1 VDREQTVRC
10 LAEISHRHSD
20 AIEQIQ
26 SSLLNLLSDPDPHV
40 RAAVIAFIGK
50 AKIADHTADLIDGLA
65 SRNDVV
71 VREAKNSLIALDG
84 SAIDPLVAGFRS
96 DDVAFRDLVLRT
108 LTDLRADATVFVQIY
123 DAEFRRTC
131 TRALLRA
138 ALTRGCAI
146 PGHALLRYLDERIG
160 EGLNACLC
168 VTGVESG
175 AERISELETKL
186 RNTRDSHQR
195 AILIEA
201 MESLLSP
208 LRRAQLIPL
217 YETDDAFERG
227 RFAERQLGIALP
239 SQEQA
244 WLDLASDPDEL
255 IVRLHRQLPPP
266 WLAPEE
272 SIADTRDVSLQTMQI
287 TAHLQRAAGF
297 NRLAMREL
305 VRIADAVEE
314 IRLAAEEI
322 LVAEG
327 EEDPSLFL
335 LVSGEV
341 SLSQRGTEIGRV
353 GPGALVGELSS
364 IDGGPSA
371 ERACAVTPVLALR
384 IRREPLMALMADVP
398 AFTIALSQLLA
409 ARVRSLQSEL
419 TERPDAKSDEAG
431 PTAETDSADMNDCE
445 LI

>member
-1 VDREQTVRC
+1 
-10 LAEISHRHSD
+10 
-20 AIEQIQ
+20 
-26 SSLLNLLSDPDPHV
+26 
-40 RAAVIAFIGK
+40 VIAFIGK
-50 AKIADHTADLIDGLA
+50 AKIADRAADLIDGLA
-65 SRNDVV
+65 SRNNVV
-71 VREAKNSLIALDG
+71 AREAQNSLIALGDAVIG
-84 SAIDPLVAGFRS
+84 PLVERFRS
-96 DDVAFRDLVLRT
+96 DDVAFRDLVLRA
-108 LTDLRADATVFVQIY
+108 LTDLGADATVFAQIY

-131 TRALLRA
+131 TRALLRT
-138 ALTRGCAI
+138 ALTRECVL
-146 PGHALLRYLDERIG
+146 PDHTLLRVLDERID

-175 AERISELETKL
+175 AKRISELEIKL

-201 MESLLSP
+201 MESLLSAQ
-208 LRRAQLIPL
+208 RRAQLVPL

-227 RFAERQLGIALP
+227 KIAGQQLGISVP
-239 SQEQA
+239 SREQA
-244 WLDLASDPDEL
+244 WSELASDPDEL
-255 IVRLHRQLPPP
+255 IVRLHGQLPPP

-272 SIADTRDVSLQTMQI
+272 SIADNRGVPLQTMQI
-287 TAHLQRAAGF
+287 TAHLQRATGF

-314 IRLAAEEI
+314 IRLAADEI
-322 LVAEG
+322 LVEEG

-341 SLSQRGTEIGRV
+341 ALSHRGTEFNRL

-384 IRREPLMALMADVP
+384 LRREPLMALMVDVP

-409 ARVRSLQSEL
+409 GRVRSLQSEL
-419 TERPDAKSDEAG
+419 GERPDA
-431 PTAETDSADMNDCE
+431 
-445 LI
+445 

>member
-1 VDREQTVRC
+1 VF
-10 LAEISHRHSD
+10 
-20 AIEQIQ
+20 
-26 SSLLNLLSDPDPHV
+26 
-40 RAAVIAFIGK
+40 AFIGK
-50 AKIADHTADLIDGLA
+50 AKIVDRAADLIDGLTD
-65 SRNDVV
+65 RNDAV
-71 VREAKNSLIALDG
+71 VREAHNSLIALG
-84 SAIDPLVAGFRS
+84 VSAIGPLAERFRS
-96 DDVAFRDLVLRT
+96 DDVAFRDLVLHA
-108 LTDLRADATVFVQIY
+108 LTDLRAEATVFVQIY

-138 ALTRGCAI
+138 ALTRGCVL
-146 PGHALLRYLDERIG
+146 PGHALLQLLDERID

-186 RNTRDSHQR
+186 RSTRDSHQR

-208 LRRAQLIPL
+208 VRRAQLIPL
-217 YETDDAFERG
+217 YETDDAFKRG
-227 RFAERQLGIALP
+227 RIAGQLLGISFP

-255 IVRLHRQLPPP
+255 ILRLHRQLPEP

-272 SIADTRDVSLQTMQI
+272 SIADTGGVPLQTMQI

-305 VRIADAVEE
+305 VRIADVVEE

-322 LVAEG
+322 LVEEG
-327 EEDPSLFL
+327 EEDPALFL

-341 SLSQRGTEIGRV
+341 SLSQHGTEIGRL

-384 IRREPLMALMADVP
+384 LRREPLMALMADVP

-409 ARVRSLQSEL
+409 VRVRSLQSEL
-419 TERPDAKSDEAG
+419 GERPDAQTDETG
-431 PTAETDSADMNDCE
+431 PTTNTRNGLS
-445 LI
+445 

>member
-1 VDREQTVRC
+1 LQ
-10 LAEISHRHSD
+10 L
-20 AIEQIQ
+20 
-26 SSLLNLLSDPDPHV
+26 
-40 RAAVIAFIGK
+40 
-50 AKIADHTADLIDGLA
+50 
-65 SRNDVV
+65 
-71 VREAKNSLIALDG
+71 
-84 SAIDPLVAGFRS
+84 
-96 DDVAFRDLVLRT
+96 
-108 LTDLRADATVFVQIY
+108 
-123 DAEFRRTC
+123 
-131 TRALLRA
+131 
-138 ALTRGCAI
+138 
-146 PGHALLRYLDERIG
+146 LDERID

-186 RNTRDSHQR
+186 RSTRDSHQR

-208 LRRAQLIPL
+208 ARRAQLIPL

-227 RFAERQLGIALP
+227 RIAGQQLGISFP

-255 IVRLHRQLPPP
+255 ILRLHRQLPAP

-272 SIADTRDVSLQTMQI
+272 SIADTGGVPLQTMQI

-305 VRIADAVEE
+305 VRIADVVEE
-314 IRLAAEEI
+314 IRLAAEEF
-322 LVAEG
+322 LVEEG

-341 SLSQRGTEIGRV
+341 SLSQRGTEIGRL

-384 IRREPLMALMADVP
+384 LRREPLMALMADVP

-409 ARVRSLQSEL
+409 VRVRSLQSEL
-419 TERPDAKSDEAG
+419 SERPDSQTDETG
-431 PTAETDSADMNDCE
+431 PTTNTRNGLS
-445 LI
+445 